1 MIELS
6 LIAITW
12 YLTKLF
18 YTRDIRINWTDLGDP
33 NTVRATCFR
42 CSRSEY
48 IDEENLRVPSYCMS
62 CK

>member
-1 MIELS
+1 MIELL

-12 YLTKLF
+12 YLTKVF

-33 NTVRATCFR
+33 DTVMATCSR
-42 CSRSEY
+42 CSREGY
-48 IDEENLRVPSYCMS
+48 IAQHNIRAPHYCMS

>member
-12 YLTKLF
+12 YLTKVF

-33 NTVRATCFR
+33 NTVMATCSR

-48 IDEENLRVPSYCMS
+48 ITKENIRVPNYCML